1 MQERE
6 RDVER
11 TLSVMVRR
19 HGGWCLKWVCP
30 GWSGAPDRIVL
41 LPGGRVIF
49 VEVKRSN
56 GGRVHPRQAWFAEQL
71 QALGCQHRFVWSRED
86 IEKLEQEIKGAKE

>member
-6 RDVER
+6 RDIER
-11 TLSVMVRR
+11 ALSVIVRR

-30 GWSGAPDRIVL
+30 GWAGAPDRIVL

-49 VEVKRSN
+49 VEVKRPK
-56 GGRVHPRQAWFAEQL
+56 GGRVPPRQTWFAEQL
-71 QALGCQHRFVWSRED
+71 RALGFQHRFVWNRED

>member
-49 VEVKRSN
+49 VEVKRPK
-56 GGRVHPRQAWFAEQL
+56 GGRVSPRQAWFAEQL
-71 QALGCQHRFVWSRED
+71 RALGFQHRFVWSRED
-86 IEKLEQEIKGAKE
+86 IEELEQEIKGAQE

>member
-49 VEVKRSN
+49 VEVKRPK
-56 GGRVHPRQAWFAEQL
+56 GGRVSPRQAWFSEQL
-71 QALGCQHRFVWSRED
+71 RALGFQHRFVWSRED
-86 IEKLEQEIKGAKE
+86 IEELEQEIKGVKE